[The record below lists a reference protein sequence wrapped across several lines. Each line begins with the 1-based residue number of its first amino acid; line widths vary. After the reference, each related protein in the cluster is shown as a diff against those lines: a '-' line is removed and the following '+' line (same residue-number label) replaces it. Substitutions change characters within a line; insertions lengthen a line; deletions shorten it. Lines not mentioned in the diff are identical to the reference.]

1 MKEKSNNAVL
11 VEKSTMDKLVK
22 DISSYKLLTVAVL
35 VERMKINGSAARK
48 VLRDLEERALI
59 KRVLS
64 GSSLTIYTRAV
75 EPAAA
80 E

>member
-11 VEKSTMDKLVK
+11 VDKSAMDKLVK

-48 VLRDLEERALI
+48 VLKDLEERALI
-59 KRVLS
+59 KRVLG